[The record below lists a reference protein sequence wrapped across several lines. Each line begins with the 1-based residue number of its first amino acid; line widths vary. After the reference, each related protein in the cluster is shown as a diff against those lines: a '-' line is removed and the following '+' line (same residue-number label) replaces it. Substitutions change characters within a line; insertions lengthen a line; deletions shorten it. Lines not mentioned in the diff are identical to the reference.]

1 MIKIHWN
8 IENNSNQYMKNIVN
22 KINEGKYCRLFSEVQ
37 NESDTNAEYHTFNI
51 SDGQKKFK
59 KGFLTFNEDGNFFT
73 ITAFNNSKD
82 LAKMIGADEDTYKS
96 YDDFKVGV
104 SGSVEENDGSETQV
118 IRIW

>member
-1 MIKIHWN
+1 
-8 IENNSNQYMKNIVN
+8 MKNIVN

-37 NESDTNAEYHTFNI
+37 NDVTKMGEYHTFDI

-82 LAKMIGADEDTYKS
+82 FAKMIGADEDTYKQ
-96 YDDFKVGV
+96 YDNIKIGGCGPVGD
-104 SGSVEENDGSETQV
+104 NDGTETQV
-118 IRIW
+118 LRIW